1 MTSRGTRTGSARSP
15 LARRLI
21 SGVLFGVLVYVGIV
35 LWADFDS
42 MRRAVAGIT
51 PWPVLAAI
59 GLSIANY
66 LIRFLK
72 WERYRRLLG
81 IRIPVGTSFL
91 IYLSGFSMGVTPG
104 KMGEVLKSWM
114 LRRVS
119 GVRIHQSAPIVVAE
133 RITDLIGYLVLVALG
148 GIASHPEYA
157 PVFWA
162 TILLCVVAILLAG
175 SAPFARFAT
184 AVVAR
189 LPYVGRLSPKV
200 AGAFESTR
208 VLLSPR
214 ETIVPTLISVVSW
227 GCECLGFWL
236 IADAFLP
243 EALPL
248 DFAVFAYAISAL
260 VGAVVLFLPGGIGAT
275 EWSLGTLL
283 RREYMAL
290 GAVPLATAQA
300 MAAGAVLIARGCT
313 LWLSVLIGV
322 IATAIFQRRYGHVE
336 VGDAPD

>member
-1 MTSRGTRTGSARSP
+1 MG
-15 LARRLI
+15 RRLLT
-21 SGVLFGVLVYVGIV
+21 GVLFGVVVYVGIV

-42 MRRAVAGIT
+42 LRRAISGISV
-51 PWPVLAAI
+51 WPVLAAL
-59 GLSIANY
+59 GLSLANY

-81 IRIPVGTSFL
+81 IDIEVKTSFL

-114 LRRVS
+114 IRRVC

-133 RITDLIGYLVLVALG
+133 RITDLLGYLILIALG

-162 TILLCVVAILLAG
+162 TIGLCVVTLFLAG
-175 SAPFARFAT
+175 SAAFGRFVT

-189 LPYVGRLSPKV
+189 LPYVGRLAPKV
-200 AGAFESTR
+200 AGSLESTR
-208 VLLSPR
+208 VLLAPR
-214 ETIVPTLISVVSW
+214 ETIFPTLISVLSW

-236 IADAFLP
+236 IAAAFIDAPLS
-243 EALPL
+243 L

-260 VGAVVLFLPGGIGAT
+260 VGAVVIFLPGGIGAT

-290 GAVPLATAQA
+290 SGLELATAQA
-300 MAAGAVLIARGCT
+300 MAAGAVLITRGCT
-313 LWLSVLIGV
+313 LWFSVLIGG
-322 IATAIFQRRYGHVE
+322 IATAIFQRRYGRVE
-336 VGDAPD
+336 VGEAD

>member
-1 MTSRGTRTGSARSP
+1 MDRRPATSRSP
-15 LARRLI
+15 IGRRLLI
-21 SGVLFGVLVYVGIV
+21 GVLFGVVVYVGIV
-35 LWADFDS
+35 LWTDLEHFRLAIS
-42 MRRAVAGIT
+42 GIS
-51 PWPVLAAI
+51 PWPVVAAL
-59 GLSIANY
+59 GLSLANY

-72 WERYRRLLG
+72 WERYRRLLA
-81 IRIPVGTSFL
+81 IDIPVSTSFL

-114 LRRVS
+114 IRRVC

-133 RITDLIGYLVLVALG
+133 RVTDLLGYLILIALG

-157 PVFWA
+157 PVFWV
-162 TILLCVVAILLAG
+162 TIALCVVTLFLAG
-175 SAPFARFAT
+175 SAAFARIVT
-184 AVVAR
+184 AVVGR
-189 LPYVGRLSPKV
+189 LPYVGRLAPKV

-214 ETIVPTLISVVSW
+214 ETVFPTLISVLSW

-236 IADAFLP
+236 IADAFL
-243 EALPL
+243 EGAVPL

-283 RREYMAL
+283 RREYMAASSSL
-290 GAVPLATAQA
+290 PLATAQA
-300 MAAGAVLIARGCT
+300 TAAGAVLITRGCT
-313 LWLSVLIGV
+313 LWFSVLIGG
-322 IATAIFQRRYGHVE
+322 IATALFQRRYGHLE
-336 VGDAPD
+336 VGETPD